1 MTACRV
7 SIEEREYDR
16 KHGLTFDQEQ
26 ALFAQQENRWKLY
39 VAQLLDGVTIEEN
52 GSKYNLADRLA
63 DQYEEFS
70 EFVNQD
76 YDFMAAFKNG
86 EFCESVNN
94 LFKAEAKTLASIIVG
109 Q

>member
-1 MTACRV
+1 MKACRV

-16 KHGLTFDQEQ
+16 NHGLTFDQEQ

-52 GSKYNLADRLA
+52 GSKYNLVDRMA

-86 EFCESVNN
+86 EFCEDVNN
-94 LFKAEAKTLASIIVG
+94 LFRSEARTLASIIVG
-109 Q
+109 

>member
-1 MTACRV
+1 MDRCPVHEAE
-7 SIEEREYDR
+7 IEYDR

-52 GSKYNLADRLA
+52 GSKYNLADRMA

-76 YDFMAAFKNG
+76 FDFMAAFKNG

-94 LFKAEAKTLASIIVG
+94 LFKSEARTLASIIVG
-109 Q
+109 